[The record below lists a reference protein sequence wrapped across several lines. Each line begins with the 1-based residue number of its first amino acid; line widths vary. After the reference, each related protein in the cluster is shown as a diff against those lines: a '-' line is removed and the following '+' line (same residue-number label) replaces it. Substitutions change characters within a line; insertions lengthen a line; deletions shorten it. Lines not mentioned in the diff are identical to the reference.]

1 MPTRI
6 LRTSSLSL
14 LDLGSAGLEEAGGV
28 AAAGVEEAASEDW
41 AVGDGAAEDVAG
53 EDWEDGCGAAPVC
66 ATLPRRAPT
75 SSSKTESQAK
85 NVLLKKMLRVTV
97 PLI

>member
-1 MPTRI
+1 M
-6 LRTSSLSL
+6 SLF
-14 LDLGSAGLEEAGGV
+14 DLGSAGLEEAGGV
-28 AAAGVEEAASEDW
+28 AVVGVEEAASEDW

-53 EDWEDGCGAAPVC
+53 EDVPGEDWEDGCGTAPVC

-75 SSSKTESQAK
+75 SSSKTKSQAK
-85 NVLLKKMLRVTV
+85 NVFLKKMLRVTV